1 MTLAKIAEGAKAGFL
16 KAGADLDDMTV
27 RAEKANPPRKG
38 NYGFTTLVTISDG
51 SGQDAK
57 CFTDGEHTPALG
69 EMFFLTGV
77 RFYDYSEPAKEK
89 GPGVWRNLGLTAK
102 GMAPAG
108 SSPAAQSQPGS
119 PAGAASSTGRESEGE
134 RRDSIEAQAVM
145 KASAVI
151 IRGAYDGVLS
161 KGGDMTGFKI
171 MHDFDS
177 VFDHLWTKLQ
187 TTKGKAQPAQP
198 AQPAKPGG
206 EGEGTFIEA
215 QQVRAILMKM
225 YNDDAVKA
233 KAAFQAITGVDGL
246 SACPDKAC
254 AEKWLTQARKIEAS
268 RNGLKRDDSKA
279 AFLDTLI
286 KPGLDMDERNSE
298 LENVVASD
306 KLDDIPF

>member
-1 MTLAKIAEGAKAGFL
+1 MNTVLQLADGVFTVGQSIGDVHGWIAKITNASMFSIQPEQGKG
-16 KAGADLDDMTV
+16 
-27 RAEKANPPRKG
+27 RK
-38 NYGFTTLVTISDG
+38 VTI
-51 SGQDAK
+51 
-57 CFTDGEHTPALG
+57 
-69 EMFFLTGV
+69 FLSRERGLPP
-77 RFYDYSEPAKEK
+77 SMQ
-89 GPGVWRNLGLTAK
+89 PGMAIACGGLTFK
-102 GMAPAG
+102 GVYNG
-108 SSPAAQSQPGS
+108 NSPQGAYTQNQFDAQFADSPTSQPGS
-119 PAGAASSTGRESEGE
+119 PAGAASSAGRESEGE

-198 AQPAKPGG
+198 GQPGKPGG